1 MKTTLI
7 VGGRRGIGKA
17 LAAQIYSSGQHRV
30 LTTSR
35 DYKDWLKQGDQLIQ
49 APLDISDDA
58 SIETFTAQLSDR
70 IDQLDGLINCAGVLH
85 NEHFQPEKTHKH
97 FNRYRFEQSM
107 QINCFGHLLLI
118 NALAPKLLK
127 AEQPL
132 VASISARIGSIEDN
146 QLGGWHAYR
155 MSKAAL
161 NQGMKTL
168 GIEWARKHPHARL
181 MLLHPGTTDTDLSK
195 PFQRNLP
202 AGQLQTPEETADLL
216 LRQMDQHLKHGSAG
230 AVFIDYQGQAIPW

>member
-7 VGGRRGIGKA
+7 VGGRRGIGRE
-17 LAAQIYSSGQHRV
+17 LAAQLHQSGQHRV
-30 LTTSR
+30 LITSR
-35 DYKDWLKQGDQLIQ
+35 DYEAWQEHQDQPVQ
-49 APLDISDDA
+49 APLDISNDA
-58 SIETFTAQLSDR
+58 SINAFVEQLYERTDH
-70 IDQLDGLINCAGVLH
+70 LDWLINCAGVLH
-85 NEHFQPEKTHKH
+85 NDLFQPEKTYKH
-97 FNRYRFEQSM
+97 FNKQRFEQSM

-118 NALAPKLLK
+118 KALAPMMLK

-161 NQGMKTL
+161 NQGIKTL
-168 GIEWARKHPHARL
+168 GIEWARKHPQARL

-202 AGQLQTPEETADLL
+202 AGQLQTPEETARMLL
-216 LRQMDQHLKHGSAG
+216 EQMHHHLTTGASG
-230 AVFIDYQGQAIPW
+230 AVFIDYRGQAIPW